1 MSDILRCK
9 CCNKKLCNK
18 ENFKIK
24 YKSPVGRCKKCGTE
38 YIIPGCHEISLFEV
52 KEAEFQIRGWIILS
66 VFGALIALRGCHLF
80 GMHELGSE
88 SDSHFMAWFI
98 TILGIAI
105 IGIALYNFVYTFTGY
120 KKKKY
125 DRLIH
130 ESKVRMSDEE
140 YVSKLIKLG
149 YLKED

>member
-1 MSDILRCK
+1 MNQSVVFFLFITCK

-98 TILGIAI
+98 TILGI
-105 IGIALYNFVYTFTGY
+105 GQP
-120 KKKKY
+120 
-125 DRLIH
+125 
-130 ESKVRMSDEE
+130 SDCRCGLLPLWRC
-140 YVSKLIKLG
+140 SQ
-149 YLKED
+149 